1 MRIGAF
7 IAILLLAAP
16 MAQAKEKRYYEVVVA
31 DPFIELHTGPGRG
44 YPKFHVIE
52 RGEQIEVL
60 KQRTDW
66 FKVRSDRGVEGW
78 ASVDSMSRTMQPDGR
93 PAKIDNPDRDDFSE
107 RRREIGVMLGDFDGA
122 NAISAYVAWLFTP
135 NLSAELSGTNL
146 TGRFSNGWMANI
158 NIVHQPF
165 PEWRISPFFTLGTGI
180 LQINPKATLV
190 AAEDR
195 TDQTAHAGL
204 GLRAY
209 VSKRLLLRAEYKSYV
224 VFTSRDDNEEVGEW
238 KAGFSFFF

>member
-1 MRIGAF
+1 MNPSADAPSVNDAAGNETGKP
-7 IAILLLAAP
+7 LGDLLADQVELLRRLTSLGE
-16 MAQAKEKRYYEVVVA
+16 AQRGH
-31 DPFIELHTGPGRG
+31 IESGDVDALL
-44 YPKFHVIE
+44 
-52 RGEQIEVL
+52 EVL

-66 FKVRSDRGVEGW
+66 YKVRAGNGVEGW

-93 PAKIDNPDRDDFSE
+93 PAKIENPDRDDFSE
-107 RRREIGVMLGDFDGA
+107 RRREVGVLLGDFDGA
-122 NAISAYVAWLFTP
+122 NAVSAYVSWLFTP
-135 NLSAELSGTNL
+135 NLSAEISGTHL
-146 TGRFSNGWMANI
+146 TGRFSNGWMANV

-165 PEWRISPFFTLGTGI
+165 PEWRISPFFTLGTGV

-224 VFTSRDDNEEVGEW
+224 VFTSRDDNEEVSEW
-238 KAGFSFFF
+238 KAGISFFF

>member
-1 MRIGAF
+1 MRIGAL
-7 IAILLLAAP
+7 IAIFLCALSV
-16 MAQAKEKRYYEVVVA
+16 AQARDGYYEVVVA
-31 DPFIELHTGPGRG
+31 EPYIELHTGPGRG
-44 YPKFHVIE
+44 YPVFYVVD
-52 RGEQIEVL
+52 RGEQLEVM

-66 FKVRSDRGVEGW
+66 YKVRSEAGVEGW
-78 ASVDSMSRTMQPDGR
+78 ASVQSMSMTMQPDGR

-107 RRREIGVMLGDFDGA
+107 RRREIGIQLGDFDGA
-122 NAISAYVAWLFTP
+122 NAVSAYVAWLFTP
-135 NLSAELSGTNL
+135 NLSAELWGTQL
-146 TGRFSNGWMANI
+146 TGDFSNGWMINA

-165 PEWRISPFFTLGTGI
+165 PEWRISPFFTLGTGVLRI
-180 LQINPKATLV
+180 DPKATLV

-204 GLRAY
+204 GLRMY

-238 KAGFSFFF
+238 KAGLSFFF

>member
-1 MRIGAF
+1 MRIGIL
-7 IAILLLAAP
+7 IAVLLLAVSV
-16 MAQAKEKRYYEVVVA
+16 AQAKERRYYEVVVA
-31 DPFIELHTGPGRG
+31 EPFIELHTGPGRG
-44 YPKFHVIE
+44 YPVFFVID
-52 RGEQIEVL
+52 RGEQLEVL

-66 FKVRSDRGVEGW
+66 YKVRSEKGVEGW
-78 ASVDSMSRTMQPDGR
+78 ASVDSMARTMETDGD
-93 PAKIDNPDRDDFSE
+93 PAKIENPDRDDFSE
-107 RRREIGVMLGDFDGA
+107 RRREVGVQLGDFDGA
-122 NAISAYVAWLFTP
+122 NALSAYVSWLFTP
-135 NLSAELSGTNL
+135 NLSAELWGTHL
-146 TGRFSNGWMANI
+146 TGSFSNGWMVNV

-165 PEWRISPFFTLGTGI
+165 PEWRISPFFTLGTGV

-209 VSKRLLLRAEYKSYV
+209 VSKRFLLRAEYKSYV